1 MNLLLRKWGQKSCS
15 ITKCRIR
22 YFINCKIKVW
32 ISAKSHVLKMQ
43 NKRIFTTLLPNRI
56 PTILQISPQVI
67 ENYTVIDVGIF
78 SHVANSCK
86 YIITTCKLLNKVH
99 KINNSKHQ
107 MTVLYTVMKTIVS
120 YEKIQLTLKFLYK

>member
-1 MNLLLRKWGQKSCS
+1 
-15 ITKCRIR
+15 
-22 YFINCKIKVW
+22 
-32 ISAKSHVLKMQ
+32 MQ

-78 SHVANSCK
+78 SHLANSCK
-86 YIITTCKLLNKVH
+86 YIIITCKLLNKVH

-120 YEKIQLTLKFLYK
+120 YEKDTTHIKIPV